1 MARPRKQMR
10 AKEPVTIRF
19 KELSK
24 GSKSIYLDI
33 YRNGARSYE
42 FLKLYI
48 IPERCAE
55 DKIANAVTMDAANA
69 IKAQRIKEIVNGE
82 AGIKTLQGDSIVL
95 LQWMQNQQDKAA
107 QAAEAA
113 GRIGIAYAD
122 SIKSARRHLANYIEC
137 NYKGRTIYLTDVDK
151 EFCAGFVQYL
161 KNTKKS
167 RITKKGYVEHKSG
180 AKLSANTCNIYYTKL
195 ATALNDAYKKGLIIS
210 NPATRLEDNQRAKM
224 QQTERAYL
232 TVDELKILASAD
244 CPNYKVKS
252 AFLFSCLCGLRWSD
266 IKALT
271 WEKVNT
277 SANPWQVETR
287 MLKTQKLLYLPLSVE
302 AVKFMPPKGKKSPQ
316 DLVFD
321 LPSFNC
327 ANNDIK
333 IWVKRAGIEKHIT
346 FHCARHTFAT
356 LMLTLG
362 ADLYTTSKLLG
373 HSDIKVTQIY
383 AAIVD
388 KKKQDAVNL
397 TSGLFD

>member
-1 MARPRKQMR
+1 MR

-82 AGIKTLQGDSIVL
+82 AGIKTLQGDSIL
-95 LQWMQNQQDKAA
+95 LLHWMQTQQDKAA

-210 NPATRLEDNQRAKM
+210 NPATQLEDNH
-224 QQTERAYL
+224 
-232 TVDELKILASAD
+232 
-244 CPNYKVKS
+244 P
-252 AFLFSCLCGLRWSD
+252 F
-266 IKALT
+266 
-271 WEKVNT
+271 
-277 SANPWQVETR
+277 
-287 MLKTQKLLYLPLSVE
+287 
-302 AVKFMPPKGKKSPQ
+302 
-316 DLVFD
+316 
-321 LPSFNC
+321 
-327 ANNDIK
+327 
-333 IWVKRAGIEKHIT
+333 
-346 FHCARHTFAT
+346 
-356 LMLTLG
+356 
-362 ADLYTTSKLLG
+362 
-373 HSDIKVTQIY
+373 
-383 AAIVD
+383 
-388 KKKQDAVNL
+388 
-397 TSGLFD
+397 